1 MFHFIEINKPRIQ
14 ILKNKYLIIYV
25 NGPTNNSQNV
35 FIRIEVILNRFKW
48 FQSCII
54 KRQKLFQPKKYIYSS
69 LSFHNNQKSYM

>member
-54 KRQKLFQPKKYIYSS
+54 KRQKLLQPKMFTYSS

>member
-35 FIRIEVILNRFKW
+35 FIRIQVILNRFK
-48 FQSCII
+48 
-54 KRQKLFQPKKYIYSS
+54 
-69 LSFHNNQKSYM
+69 